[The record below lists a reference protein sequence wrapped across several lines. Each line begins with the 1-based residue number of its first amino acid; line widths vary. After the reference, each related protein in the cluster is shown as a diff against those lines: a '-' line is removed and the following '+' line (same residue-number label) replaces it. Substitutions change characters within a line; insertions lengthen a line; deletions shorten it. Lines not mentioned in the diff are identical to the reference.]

1 MVVCYLNVFC
11 KEWDGMDLMTWRQH
25 LWGDVIRAAH
35 AEGKDC
41 ATFLDDG
48 QAFLTGT
55 IGFRTLC
62 NRVGAAPSRRGW
74 NFVDPPLQ
82 RGSTHEGVYNNSA
95 TWQLQVRHTWLWAEW
110 AVRQAQQAAASNS
123 SAAMLPLIAHWPL
136 MVWPKTRQE
145 VHPAHVLDRWRDH
158 LEQVQK
164 TRAEQLLIRHPAY
177 AHNWHPYRET
187 TGAMR
192 RAPLWSLVYCRH
204 WGQAQV
210 AAVTDT
216 VWYQSP
222 TAAQAVAIIATAVEQ
237 GPSPSPAY
245 DTIQREWRRQLE
257 RVPGPTVIG
266 EALEQLEAGLAQD
279 ADRYWNSFCTRYGG
293 CPYDH
298 VVPNL
303 CIVIGALWAS
313 PEDIPAAVEFT
324 IARGFDVVG
333 NALIT
338 ATILAGVLGARA
350 AAPTFAMVPKIIETG
365 IQQTIAY
372 TTLSWRF

>member
-1 MVVCYLNVFC
+1 MAGCYLNVFW
-11 KEWDGMDLMTWRQH
+11 KEWDDVDLMTWRQH

-82 RGSTHEGVYNNSA
+82 RGSTHEAVYNHSA
-95 TWQLQVRHTWLWAEW
+95 AWQLQVRHTWLWAEW

-136 MVWPKTRQE
+136 MVWPK
-145 VHPAHVLDRWRDH
+145 
-158 LEQVQK
+158 
-164 TRAEQLLIRHPAY
+164 
-177 AHNWHPYRET
+177 
-187 TGAMR
+187 
-192 RAPLWSLVYCRH
+192 
-204 WGQAQV
+204 
-210 AAVTDT
+210 
-216 VWYQSP
+216 
-222 TAAQAVAIIATAVEQ
+222 IATAVEQ

-245 DTIQREWRRQLE
+245 DTVQREWRRQLE
-257 RVPGPTVIG
+257 RMPGPTVIG
-266 EALEQLEAGLAQD
+266 EALEPLEAGLAQD

-293 CPYDH
+293 YPYDH

-372 TTLSWRF
+372 TTLPWRF

>member
-1 MVVCYLNVFC
+1 
-11 KEWDGMDLMTWRQH
+11 MDLMAWRQH
-25 LWGDVIRAAH
+25 LWGDVIRAAY

-41 ATFLDDG
+41 ATLLDEG
-48 QAFLTGT
+48 QAFLTGA

-74 NFVDPPLQ
+74 KFVNPPMQL
-82 RGSTHEGVYNNSA
+82 GSTHEGVYNNSA
-95 TWQLQVRHTWLWAEW
+95 AWRREVRHTWLWAEW
-110 AVRQAQQAAASNS
+110 AVRQAQPSSAPNS
-123 SAAMLPLIAHWPL
+123 SEAMLPIAAHWPL
-136 MVWPKTRQE
+136 MVSPKTRQE
-145 VHPAHVLDRWRDH
+145 VHPAHVLDRWLH
-158 LEQVQK
+158 HPEQVQK

-177 AHNWHPYRET
+177 AHTWHPYRET

-204 WGQAQV
+204 WGQEQV

-216 VWYQSP
+216 VLYQSP
-222 TAAQAVAIIATAVEQ
+222 TAAQAVAIITTAVEQ

-245 DTIQREWRRQLE
+245 QTVQREWRRQLE
-257 RVPGPTVIG
+257 RVTGPTVIG

-279 ADRYWNSFCTRYGG
+279 PDRYWKSFCDRYCGY
-293 CPYDH
+293 PYDH

-313 PEDIPAAVEFT
+313 PEDIPAAVEFA

-338 ATILAGVLGARA
+338 AAILAGVLDARGE
-350 AAPTFAMVPKIIETG
+350 APTLPVVPEIIETG
-365 IQQTIAY
+365 IQHTLAY
-372 TTLSWRF
+372 TSLPWLF